1 MCKNLKSLNKLKYYD
16 VTSNNPLF
24 IRLEEPKVEKL
35 YHYTSNLNAN
45 SILNNNCLWVTR
57 SDYLDDNI
65 EIKYICK
72 VLNGA
77 ILYLQKNKKL
87 YDVGFKGQ
95 DLIFRAVINT
105 LVALNSIYEKTTP
118 IFDAHIYILSLT
130 ENKDNM
136 YLLDNYAGKN
146 GAILEFLNKPNYI
159 FENDE
164 LKKSKSLILCAKV
177 IYDYGEQLTLLLK
190 EINEFYIEL
199 INNLENTNWLNDLE
213 EVVETIKS
221 VIYIKIINY
230 SLFFKHKDFS
240 REEEC
245 RIAFIVDDEFKNN
258 LIKNRK
264 RGNDNIPY
272 IEVSFNK
279 EGLNYIYYK

>member
-45 SILNNNCLWVTR
+45 SILSNNCLWVTR

-95 DLIFRAVINT
+95 DLIFRAIINT

-199 INNLENTNWLNDLE
+199 INNLENTNWLK
-213 EVVETIKS
+213 EVIETIKS
-221 VIYIKIINY
+221 VIYMKIINY

-245 RIAFIVDDEFKNN
+245 RIAFIVGDKCSNELVKYR
-258 LIKNRK
+258 IKGEK
-264 RGNDNIPY
+264 TIPY
-272 IEVSFNK
+272 IEVKFSRK
-279 EGLNYIYYK
+279 GLKVID